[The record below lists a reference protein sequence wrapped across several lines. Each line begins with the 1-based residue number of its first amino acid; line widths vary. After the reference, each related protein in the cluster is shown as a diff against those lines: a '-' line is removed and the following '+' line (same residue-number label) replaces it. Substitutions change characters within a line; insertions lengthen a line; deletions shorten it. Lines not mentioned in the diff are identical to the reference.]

1 MALTK
6 IKHVYGN
13 VLRVAIPLT
22 QRVRTL
28 VEGVETEVESDFYPS
43 PNYPVLVDLYKGG
56 GLHQTFTAT
65 MNGHVATFV
74 DEGTIPIGVYQVEVR
89 CHDMDGHPCRYMVRA
104 IIIIVDA
111 TIDAG
116 IEAGIEF
123 NSETYTLEGTVYYYA
138 KGDTGVGIESVT
150 QISESQE
157 NGGINVIRVTLTDGT
172 YSDFNVRNGKL
183 TAQQEER
190 LAKVEA
196 DYVIWTFE
204 RDGSTFNTF
213 GHKYSE
219 IGAIRNSGRVL
230 HIRMKNANGEE
241 RLFVDQN
248 ETSQHYTAYF
258 CEGQRDI
265 DNANI
270 IGAKVYNLTRGD
282 NDSINVTE
290 INYESL
296 LRPYL
301 NSILYKGNEIANQAF
316 VRDQNILV
324 HFDIDDTITCDES
337 VLNIIA
343 ALNANKRVL
352 GEANLVN
359 RTLFSPSYFADNV
372 VVFDFISPIDGKRST
387 LFGSNNNN
395 VDTWQL
401 TEGQVYLKPSS
412 GIPKADL
419 DSNVQAS
426 LSKADDTYTRAQVD
440 ALINTAKQLTFVV
453 VASLPAP
460 SSSTVGKIYLVPSES
475 QATRNI
481 RDEYITISVAGVYR
495 WELIGSTSADLS
507 NYLTKD
513 AFKDKT
519 KVLKLV
525 SVNPLQW
532 ETGHDTLAKE
542 MFNEICNFNRS
553 SYDTDNIVPIFNLN
567 NGYVYN
573 LTHTRA
579 RLNESNVRIGAK
591 NVFYSINTTSTSRLI
606 IDTDLSGNIVSISEQ
621 ADDSIDQK
629 IDDAIDNKTIY
640 FSLQKHNDGSISFY
654 DDSDSEVELS
664 YALSELIWRRAFVYT
679 NENLDPMGE
688 GEQDS
693 NQRLLFVY
701 QKRETYSSQ
710 SGDQTYHTLANYSQP
725 STFYR
730 LILLE
735 EFDEHNVRTL
745 VFDDLEEVSFV
756 QLMSNGK
763 IDPYL
768 LDDSTRATLAQ
779 VADKADKVDN
789 ATNGN
794 FASLDTNGNLTDSG
808 KSSSDF
814 ATSSQGTKADNAIPM
829 PTGGSTGQV
838 LKKTSN
844 GVEWANESS
853 SSNVQSD
860 WNQSDTTAND
870 YIKNKPDLSVY
881 AQSANLA
888 TVATSGSYSD
898 LNNKP
903 TIPAAQVNSDWNA
916 NSGVAQ
922 ILNKPT
928 IPTVPAISTDIS
940 ADSTSDT
947 KTASPKAVKTYA
959 DSVAGDTNVIETVK
973 VNGSALTPDANK
985 AVDVITH
992 NSVVS
997 HGTSDTT
1004 FALTPNVFHVW
1015 GEVTSLTLTLATPTD
1030 ATIVNEYMLQFT
1042 SGSTA
1047 TTLSLPNTITWAS
1060 TPNIQANKT
1069 YQVSIINNLG
1079 VIAEF

>member
-1 MALTK
+1 MDTA
-6 IKHVYGN
+6 
-13 VLRVAIPLT
+13 
-22 QRVRTL
+22 
-28 VEGVETEVESDFYPS
+28 FYA
-43 PNYPVLVDLYKGG
+43 YL
-56 GLHQTFTAT
+56 
-65 MNGHVATFV
+65 NGM
-74 DEGTIPIGVYQVEVR
+74 R
-89 CHDMDGHPCRYMVRA
+89 L
-104 IIIIVDA
+104 
-111 TIDAG
+111 
-116 IEAGIEF
+116 
-123 NSETYTLEGTVYYYA
+123 NSYYYA
-138 KGDTGVGIESVT
+138 
-150 QISESQE
+150 
-157 NGGINVIRVTLTDGT
+157 
-172 YSDFNVRNGKL
+172 
-183 TAQQEER
+183 
-190 LAKVEA
+190 
-196 DYVIWTFE
+196 
-204 RDGSTFNTF
+204 RD
-213 GHKYSE
+213 
-219 IGAIRNSGRVL
+219 
-230 HIRMKNANGEE
+230 
-241 RLFVDQN
+241 
-248 ETSQHYTAYF
+248 
-258 CEGQRDI
+258 
-265 DNANI
+265 
-270 IGAKVYNLTRGD
+270 
-282 NDSINVTE
+282 
-290 INYESL
+290 
-296 LRPYL
+296 
-301 NSILYKGNEIANQAF
+301 
-316 VRDQNILV
+316 
-324 HFDIDDTITCDES
+324 
-337 VLNIIA
+337 
-343 ALNANKRVL
+343 
-352 GEANLVN
+352 
-359 RTLFSPSYFADNV
+359 
-372 VVFDFISPIDGKRST
+372 
-387 LFGSNNNN
+387 
-395 VDTWQL
+395 
-401 TEGQVYLKPSS
+401 
-412 GIPKADL
+412 
-419 DSNVQAS
+419 
-426 LSKADDTYTRAQVD
+426 
-440 ALINTAKQLTFVV
+440 
-453 VASLPAP
+453 
-460 SSSTVGKIYLVPSES
+460 
-475 QATRNI
+475 
-481 RDEYITISVAGVYR
+481 
-495 WELIGSTSADLS
+495 
-507 NYLTKD
+507 
-513 AFKDKT
+513 
-519 KVLKLV
+519 
-525 SVNPLQW
+525 
-532 ETGHDTLAKE
+532 
-542 MFNEICNFNRS
+542 
-553 SYDTDNIVPIFNLN
+553 
-567 NGYVYN
+567 
-573 LTHTRA
+573 
-579 RLNESNVRIGAK
+579 
-591 NVFYSINTTSTSRLI
+591 
-606 IDTDLSGNIVSISEQ
+606 
-621 ADDSIDQK
+621 